1 MVVTS
6 FTVILM
12 TQEFKSIYFSD
23 FPADFTKQRN
33 LTLAFGRQD
42 AELYKAI
49 KPLSSHELRELL
61 GHPNF
66 SSLQRAAVRKRLG
79 VNPYCL
85 GLLREQLSSRSNT
98 EQADLPWTKK
108 PSSPLIEPIQATF
121 RGGQK
126 EPLHDWYPYLE
137 GYSPRFV
144 EQIIDEFVP
153 DASVILDPFGGTGTT
168 ALTATRLGR
177 NGIYC
182 ELNPLLQYLIEAKVI
197 ATSLDG
203 SERRRIGQVLK
214 QITMSFG
221 AMLKAAVPDLELQIA
236 YSRTFAHSQFFDAP
250 IFEDVLR
257 ARTVIDKLACSEPIA
272 AKFLTV
278 AVLSSLVEV
287 SRLIRRGDLRF
298 RNKKELKLTSNLAMA
313 LKDRLNKIAS
323 DLEQLTQTVLHPLL
337 ICENARSLENLPALQ
352 VEAVIT
358 SPPYPNGTNYF
369 RNTKLELWFLRCLR
383 TSNDL
388 SDFRFKAVTAGIND
402 VTSSKPGRDT
412 TNEVSDIVSQLEASA
427 YDNRIPRMIACY
439 FDDIKAIFSATRKHL
454 VSGARVIIDIGDSA
468 YGGVRVPSHSLLTSV
483 LKSEGYVFDREILLR
498 KRISRGRLPL
508 KQVLLIF
515 QYRPA
520 RAKTNPVKVDYIWR
534 AAWTQFKKRLP
545 HQKGDFAKRN
555 WGHPLHSLCSY
566 QGKMK
571 PSLASHLVSTFVPRG
586 GSILDP
592 FAGVGTIPFEAA
604 LQGIKAYAFEI
615 SPAALR
621 IATAKLS
628 PPSALECTFVMDS
641 LQQSIVEQRVRKS
654 EISSANAIHF
664 NRPLLDYFN
673 EKTLGEILLARR
685 HFKTNPPQSPSE
697 SLVFAALLHILHG
710 NRPYALSRRSHP
722 ITPFAPTGDNEYRP
736 LMPRLREKVRRSL
749 EVKYTDEFVSGQT
762 FYQDATSWWP
772 QSVDNLD
779 AIITSPPFFD
789 STRFYLANWMRLWFC
804 GWEAADFKTEPLA
817 FVDERQK
824 RSFGIYEP
832 IFRQARERLK
842 RTGVLVLHLGKS
854 KKCDMAEALARVA
867 SPWFEIADVF
877 TESVDHCESH
887 GIRDKGTVTDHQFLI
902 LQ

>member
-1 MVVTS
+1 MA
-6 FTVILM
+6 
-12 TQEFKSIYFSD
+12 QQFKSIYFSD
-23 FPADFTKQRN
+23 FPADSAKQKN
-33 LTLAFGRQD
+33 LTLAFGGHD
-42 AELYKAI
+42 ADLYKAI

-61 GHPNF
+61 GHSSF
-66 SSLQRAAVRKRLG
+66 SSLQTAATRKQLS
-79 VNPYCL
+79 VSPYCL
-85 GLLREQLSSRSNT
+85 RLLRKQFSSEAKAKQSV
-98 EQADLPWTKK
+98 LPWTERTSK
-108 PSSPLIEPIQATF
+108 PLIEPIQATF

-144 EQIIDEFVP
+144 EQLIEEFAP
-153 DASVILDPFGGTGTT
+153 EAAVILDPFAGTGTT
-168 ALTATRLGR
+168 ALTAAKLGR
-177 NGIYC
+177 HGVYC
-182 ELNPLLQYLIEAKVI
+182 ELNPLLQNLIEVKVV
-197 ATSLDG
+197 ATSLDAL
-203 SERRRIGQVLK
+203 ERRRIAQLLREM
-214 QITMSFG
+214 TLSFG
-221 AMLKAAVPDLELQIA
+221 SILKSAEPDLELQIA
-236 YSRTFAHSQFFDAP
+236 YSQTFAHSHFFDAP
-250 IFEDVLR
+250 VYEEVLR
-257 ARTVIDKLACSEPIA
+257 ARTVIDKFACSEPVA
-272 AKFLTV
+272 ARFLTL

-298 RNKKELKLTSNLAMA
+298 RNKKELRLSTPNLAIA
-313 LKDRLNKIAS
+313 LQGRLNKIAS
-323 DLEQLTQTVLHPLL
+323 DLEQLTQTSRRPVL
-337 ICENARSLENLPALQ
+337 ICEDARSLEHLPALQ
-352 VEAVIT
+352 VEAIIT

-383 TSNDL
+383 SSNDL

-402 VTSSKPGRDT
+402 VTVSKSGT
-412 TNEVSDIVSQLEASA
+412 EATNEVSDIVRQLEASA
-427 YDNRIPRMIACY
+427 YDSRIPRMIACY
-439 FDDIKAIFSATRKHL
+439 FSDIKEIFSSARKHL
-454 VSGARVIIDIGDSA
+454 VPGAKVIVDIGDSA

-483 LKSEGYVFDREILLR
+483 LRSEGYIFDREIILR
-498 KRISRGRLPL
+498 KRTSRGRLPL

-515 QYRPA
+515 QHQPPRTKNGPI
-520 RAKTNPVKVDYIWR
+520 RAADAWR
-534 AAWTQFKKRLP
+534 TAWTQFKKTLP
-545 HQKGDFAKRN
+545 HQKNDFAKRN

-571 PSLASHLVSTFVPRG
+571 PSLASHLVRTFVSKG

-604 LQGIKAYAFEI
+604 LQGIRAYAFEI
-615 SPAALR
+615 SPAALH

-628 PPSALECTFVMDS
+628 PQAALECAFVMDS
-641 LQQSIVEQRVRKS
+641 LHKFIIEQTIKES
-654 EISSANAIHF
+654 EIDSAKAIHF

-673 EKTLGEILLARR
+673 KKTVCEILLARR
-685 HFKTNPPQSPSE
+685 YFKINPPQSTSA
-697 SLVFAALLHILHG
+697 SLVFASLLHILHG

-722 ITPFAPTGDNEYRP
+722 ITPFAPTGNNEYRP
-736 LMPRLREKVRRSL
+736 LMPRLREKVKRSL
-749 EVKYTDEFVSGQT
+749 EVEYPHEFVSGQV

-804 GWEAADFKTEPLA
+804 GWEAADFKTQPLA

-854 KKCDMAEALARVA
+854 KKCDMAEALAQVA
-867 SPWFEIADVF
+867 SPWFGIADVF
-877 TESVDHCESH
+877 TESVNHCESH
-887 GIRDKGTVTDHQFLI
+887 GIRDKGTVTAHQFLV